1 MDKVLQAKIS
11 KANSKNYSVKTVAS
25 EDAITDEIK
34 TMLEVFKKSIA
45 DREVLIEKFVDQVK
59 DLVESNKDNIPQDN
73 SNKIIQAINSLDLK
87 PVVNIEKEQIV
98 IPEPVVKVV
107 TNDVYDEYKV
117 SDTKQDENGSLI
129 YHGFLNRAG
138 KWFVLMQSGDTN
150 VAYRYASYKNNPITY
165 RQAISNPSSLKF
177 VYYNELEL

>member
-73 SNKIIQAINSLDLK
+73 SNKII
-87 PVVNIEKEQIV
+87 
-98 IPEPVVKVV
+98 
-107 TNDVYDEYKV
+107 
-117 SDTKQDENGSLI
+117 
-129 YHGFLNRAG
+129 
-138 KWFVLMQSGDTN
+138 
-150 VAYRYASYKNNPITY
+150 
-165 RQAISNPSSLKF
+165 
-177 VYYNELEL
+177 